1 MEVLE
6 KGKTLAIKAGQRF
19 PIKKILVDAGIVL
32 ILIWGIFTYLV
43 FFLSQQGREI
53 LPYFIAITLLLVVPL
68 VSGILIRQSRHY
80 REILFDGERDLL
92 SVRGVWRRRQ
102 FSFDE
107 INELQ
112 VNKYRFKKKLFLYR
126 FDVALSSGKMLR
138 LIQDIQ
144 DKEALC
150 LLGQKVKRLARKPLN
165 VNP

>member
-6 KGKTLAIKAGQRF
+6 KGKTLSIKAGQRF
-19 PIKKILVDAGIVL
+19 PIKKTLVDAGIVL

-43 FFLSQQGREI
+43 LFLSQQGREI

-126 FDVALSSGKMLR
+126 FDVALSSGKTLR

-144 DKEALC
+144 DKEGLC